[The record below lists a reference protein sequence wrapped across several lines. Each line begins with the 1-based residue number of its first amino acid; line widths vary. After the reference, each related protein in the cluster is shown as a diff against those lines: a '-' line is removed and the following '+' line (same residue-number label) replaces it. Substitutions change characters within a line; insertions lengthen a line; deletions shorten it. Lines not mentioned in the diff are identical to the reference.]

1 MMGLFLL
8 QIIFWL
14 SGFALV
20 YTYLFYPLLLKWL
33 TRNKAL
39 ETEQFRSEEEL
50 PQVSILMAVHNEEA
64 VIQEKL
70 DSLFQQNYP
79 VDKLR
84 IFIGSDNSS
93 DQTNAIISRFEQ
105 DRFPLHFIPFHSRQG
120 KPGVINQLAQ
130 LASGQQAIGSGHVFI
145 ITDASVMLSAQVVR
159 ELVKHFKH
167 PQLAIVDAQMVH
179 TGMTSMDISAAENNY
194 ISWEGQLKYYESIL
208 WKKMIGP
215 FGGCYALRSDFFV
228 PVPDNFLVDDFYIT
242 LEAFKRGGLAIK
254 EPKAICYEPVGHE
267 LQEEFRRKARI
278 SAGNLQ
284 NMFRFVHLWFP
295 PVGLPNFPF
304 FSHKILRW
312 LGPIWLILLLLCS
325 GILSGNLFYATL
337 FAILCATY
345 VGIPLLDE
353 LLQSWKINASLLRK
367 VRYFL
372 MMNLALLAGY
382 IRYVKGIKS
391 NVWQPPKR
399 Q

>member
-1 MMGLFLL
+1 MWSLLL
-8 QIIFWL
+8 QLVFWL
-14 SGFALV
+14 SAFALV
-20 YTYLFYPLLLKWL
+20 YSYLLYPLLLQFLSRGKTL
-33 TRNKAL
+33 S
-39 ETEQFRSEEEL
+39 TEQFADQAAL
-50 PQVSILMAVHNEEA
+50 PQVSVLMAVHNEER

-70 DSLFQQNYP
+70 ESLSQQDYP
-79 VDKLR
+79 SDKLR
-84 IFIGSDNSS
+84 FFIGSDNSS
-93 DQTNAIISRFEQ
+93 DKTNEIIEAFDQQRFQ
-105 DRFPLHFIPFHSRQG
+105 LHFTPFRERQG

-130 LASGQQAIGSGHVFI
+130 QAAEQHPLNERHIFI
-145 ITDASVMLSAQVVR
+145 ITDASVMLSPTVVY

-167 PQLAIVDAQMVH
+167 PDLAIVDAQMIH
-179 TGMTSMDISAAENNY
+179 TGMTAEDISESENRY
-194 ISWEGQLKYYESIL
+194 ISWEGRLKYYESVL

-228 PVPDNFLVDDFYIT
+228 PVPDNFLVDDFFIT
-242 LEAFKRGGLAIK
+242 LEAFRRGGLAIK
-254 EPKAICYEPVGHE
+254 ESKALCYEPVGHE

-284 NMFRFVHLWFP
+284 NMLRFPDLWLP
-295 PVGLPNFPF
+295 PIGLPNFAF

-312 LGPIWLILLLLCS
+312 LGPIWLILLLLCAAL
-325 GILSGNLFYATL
+325 LSSNLFYASL
-337 FAILCATY
+337 FAMLCGLY
-345 VGIPLLDE
+345 FGIPLLDE
-353 LLQSWKINASLLRK
+353 LLQRWQLNGAMLRNI
-367 VRYFL
+367 RYFL

>member
-1 MMGLFLL
+1 MD
-8 QIIFWL
+8 
-14 SGFALV
+14 
-20 YTYLFYPLLLKWL
+20 
-33 TRNKAL
+33 
-39 ETEQFRSEEEL
+39 TEQFTDDEDL
-50 PQVSILMAVHNEEA
+50 PKVSVLMAVHNEEK
-64 VIQEKL
+64 VIAQKL
-70 DSLFQQNYP
+70 ASLQAQDYP
-79 VDKLR
+79 TDRLR

-93 DQTNAIISRFEQ
+93 DQTNEIVAGFEDKKFELQ
-105 DRFPLHFIPFHSRQG
+105 FLPFQHRQG
-120 KPGVINQLAQ
+120 KPGVINQLAT
-130 LASGQQAIGSGHVFI
+130 LASEQEALSSQHIFI
-145 ITDASVMLSAQVVR
+145 ITDASVMLSPQVVR
-159 ELVKHFKH
+159 HLVKHFKH
-167 PQLAIVDAQMVH
+167 PQLAIVDAQMIH
-179 TGMTSMDISAAENNY
+179 TGMTEMDISEAENSY
-194 ISWEGQLKYYESIL
+194 ISWEGQLKYYESVL

-254 EPKAICYEPVGHE
+254 EPKAVCYEPVGHE
-267 LQEEFRRKARI
+267 LQEEFKRKARI

-284 NMFRFVHLWFP
+284 NMFRFPELWLP
-295 PVGLPNFPF
+295 PIGLPNFPF

-325 GILSGNLFYATL
+325 GLLSSNLFYASL
-337 FAILCATY
+337 FAMLCGLY
-345 VGIPLLDE
+345 FGVPLLDGI
-353 LLQSWKINASLLRK
+353 LQRRQLNGTLLRS

-382 IRYVKGIKS
+382 IRYAKGIKS

>member
-1 MMGLFLL
+1 MWSILL
-8 QIIFWL
+8 QMMFWL
-14 SGFALV
+14 SAFALV
-20 YTYLFYPLLLKWL
+20 YTYLLYPLILHFLSSGKTL
-33 TRNKAL
+33 DT
-39 ETEQFRSEEEL
+39 TQFSTTKEL
-50 PQVSILMAVHNEEA
+50 PQVSVLMAVHNEEK
-64 VIQEKL
+64 VIAQKL
-70 DSLFQQNYP
+70 ASLNKQDYP
-79 VDKLR
+79 VERLR

-93 DQTNAIISRFEQ
+93 DQTNTIVSDFDECKFKLRF
-105 DRFPLHFIPFHSRQG
+105 LPFQNRQG
-120 KPGVINQLAQ
+120 KPGVINQLAD
-130 LASGQQAIGSGHVFI
+130 LAAQEVPLSSNHIFI
-145 ITDASVMLSAQVVR
+145 ITDASVMLSPMVVQ

-167 PQLAIVDAQMVH
+167 PDLAIVDAQMVH
-179 TGMTSMDISAAENNY
+179 TGMTEEDISGAENNY
-194 ISWEGQLKYYESIL
+194 ISWEGRLKYYESLL

-242 LEAFKRGGLAIK
+242 LEAFRRGGLAIK
-254 EPKAICYEPVGHE
+254 EPKAVCYEPVGHE
-267 LQEEFRRKARI
+267 LQEEFKRKARI

-284 NMFRFVHLWFP
+284 NMFHFPDLWLP

-325 GILSGNLFYATL
+325 GLLSSNLFYGSL
-337 FAILCATY
+337 FAMLCGLY
-345 VGIPLLDE
+345 FGIPVLDSI
-353 LLQSWKINASLLRK
+353 LQRRQLNGTLLRG

-382 IRYVKGIKS
+382 IRYAKGIKS